1 MTTIRAEMSSLT
13 SNSRRI
19 SLVSP
24 LLVLSQLALQPFL
37 LVQRLLTLARFVLV
51 RLFKTNNS
59 VLLQVSLLCNLLL
72 RRNAVLLQVSL
83 LYNLLLH
90 RNAALLQNHLA
101 KFSLQSNHFLARLA
115 LDKCLTKMLPW
126 TYLKL
131 TASTE
136 MSMTVSTMTR
146 IITANKT
153 FLNRLTT
160 TAILNTSSSPM
171 IQSIGAAIR
180 AKITCFL

>member
-24 LLVLSQLALQPFL
+24 LLVLNQLALQPFL

-59 VLLQVSLLCNLLL
+59 VQ
-72 RRNAVLLQVSL
+72 LQVSL
-83 LYNLLLH
+83 LYNPLLH